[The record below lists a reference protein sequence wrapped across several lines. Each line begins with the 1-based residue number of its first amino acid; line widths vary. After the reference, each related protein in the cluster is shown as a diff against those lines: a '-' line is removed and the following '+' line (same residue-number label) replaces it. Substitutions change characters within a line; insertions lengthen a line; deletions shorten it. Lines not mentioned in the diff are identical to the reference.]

1 MNKYN
6 IGQIFFITFIFLSIF
21 IMYQL
26 LKPFGM
32 VIFFALVFYVVL
44 SPLFK
49 KAIGKSY
56 GKEDKISMIK
66 RHTLALLFSLTS
78 LIIFLVPTSLLLY
91 AIIVQLIDISN
102 IGIKYFMNLDFNSIL
117 NNAKL
122 NELLSML
129 PVEISAAEILRRIQD
144 TLLSNLTSVSSYL
157 TQNVAGILKSTGKF
171 VSSFIFM
178 MFSLFFFFVDGEYL
192 KAQVSSLIPI
202 EQKYLDRLFKQAS
215 NGIRGIIFGN
225 LFTGIFQGICAFIV
239 YSIFGVSNSL
249 TFALLTIIAS
259 FMPII
264 GTTIIWIPLGVL
276 FIINGEILRAIIFL
290 VVSWFFITI
299 PDNFVRPL
307 LLGNRIELHPLF
319 IFFAILGGVLF
330 FGLSG
335 IILGPLTFILFF
347 EIMRMYNEER
357 LFSDKEEKRA
367 MSNLAYT
374 DKRIR
379 RISSVR
385 RHHRQNRKNI

>member
-357 LFSDKEEKRA
+357 LFADKEEKRA
-367 MSNLAYT
+367 MSNIAYT

-385 RHHRQNRKNI
+385 RYHKQNRKNI

>member
-357 LFSDKEEKRA
+357 LFADKEEKRA